1 MTKIAVSI
9 LTIQGRL
16 IDIIKK
22 LEQTDAD
29 YFHIDIM
36 DGKFVPNRSFTFGEI
51 KKLSKYTTKK
61 LDVHLMV
68 DNPIKYIEDY
78 ATLDLEY
85 LTFHYEAVKDPE
97 LVIESIQN
105 YGLKVGLSINPKTK
119 VSKIKPLLPLVDQV
133 LVMSVEPG
141 KGGQQFLENSLEK
154 ITELNELR
162 LKNNYNYI
170 ISVDGGINS
179 DNSHLIKELGV
190 DLIVVGAYICL
201 KDNYQ
206 EAINELR

>member
-1 MTKIAVSI
+1 MKIAVSFI
-9 LTIQGRL
+9 TSKYKEKET
-16 IDIIKK
+16 IKK
-22 LEQTDAD
+22 INETDAE
-29 YFHIDIM
+29 YVHLDIM
-36 DGKFVPNRSFTFGEI
+36 DGKFVKNKNYTFSEI
-51 KKLSKYTTKK
+51 VKFLENNTKK
-61 LDVHLMV
+61 LDCHLMV
-68 DNPIKYIEDY
+68 ANPIKYIEDY